1 MYVSGVS
8 AEEIYD
14 TLRNCLAALK
24 PTIQSAGL
32 PTVGAGLSNTAI
44 IGTVAGSVAVVGIC
58 ALAVYFEKRTG
69 VISAKAAAVRD
80 VVADAAAKFA
90 VSCTVQWQK
99 TKERLARFFCC
110 RKPEPPAEQVE
121 LNYMAAAV
129 RRAVDERQE
138 VENRLEE
145 VLVNG
150 PINTEPGRSV
160 NSPLL
165 AAVRLFLNLFSLVK
179 VLRVE
184 E

>member
-1 MYVSGVS
+1 MYVSGVN

-14 TLRNCLAALK
+14 TLRKCLAALK
-24 PTIQSAGL
+24 STIQSAGL
-32 PTVGAGLSNTAI
+32 PTVGAG
-44 IGTVAGSVAVVGIC
+44 AGSVAVVGIL
-58 ALAVYFEKRTG
+58 ALAIYFEKRTG
-69 VISAKAAAVRD
+69 AISARAAAVRD

-90 VSCTVQWQK
+90 VSCTVQWQGM
-99 TKERLARFFCC
+99 KERLGKFFCC
-110 RKPEPPAEQVE
+110 RKPEPPAEQIE

-129 RRAVDERQE
+129 RRTVDERQE

-165 AAVRLFLNLFSLVK
+165 AAVRFLNLFSLVK

>member
-1 MYVSGVS
+1 M
-8 AEEIYD
+8 
-14 TLRNCLAALK
+14 AALK

-129 RRAVDERQE
+129 RRTVDERQE

-150 PINTEPGRSV
+150 AVNTEPGRSV

-165 AAVRLFLNLFSLVK
+165 AAVRFLNLFSLVK

-184 E
+184 NNRTVD

>member
-1 MYVSGVS
+1 M
-8 AEEIYD
+8 
-14 TLRNCLAALK
+14 AALK

-58 ALAVYFEKRTG
+58 ALAIYFEKRTG

-121 LNYMAAAV
+121 LEYMAAAV
-129 RRAVDERQE
+129 RRTVDERQE
-138 VENRLEE
+138 VENRLAE
-145 VLVNG
+145 VLVDG
-150 PINTEPGRSV
+150 TVNTEPGRSV

>member
-14 TLRNCLAALK
+14 TLRKCLAALK
-24 PTIQSAGL
+24 STIQSAGL
-32 PTVGAGLSNTAI
+32 PTVGAGLSDAAI
-44 IGTVAGSVAVVGIC
+44 GGTVAGSVAVVGIL
-58 ALAVYFEKRTG
+58 ALAIYFEKRTG
-69 VISAKAAAVRD
+69 AISAKAAAVRD

-90 VSCTVQWQK
+90 VSCTVQWQGM
-99 TKERLARFFCC
+99 KERLGKFFCC

-121 LNYMAAAV
+121 LDYMAAAV
-129 RRAVDERQE
+129 RRTVDERQE

-150 PINTEPGRSV
+150 PMNTEPGRSV

-165 AAVRLFLNLFSLVK
+165 AAVRFLNVEF
-179 VLRVE
+179 RVE
-184 E
+184 K

>member
-1 MYVSGVS
+1 M
-8 AEEIYD
+8 
-14 TLRNCLAALK
+14 AALK

-129 RRAVDERQE
+129 RRTVDERQE

-150 PINTEPGRSV
+150 AINTEPGRSV

-165 AAVRLFLNLFSLVK
+165 AAVRFFLNLFSLVK

>member
-1 MYVSGVS
+1 M
-8 AEEIYD
+8 
-14 TLRNCLAALK
+14 AALK

-129 RRAVDERQE
+129 RRTVDERQE

-150 PINTEPGRSV
+150 AVNTEPGRSV

-165 AAVRLFLNLFSLVK
+165 AAVRFFLSLFSLVK

-184 E
+184 EQ